1 MTQQERLRYLLEG
14 LVAEYK
20 EKHNEYIDIPVNEE
34 EQFTLFRSLCNIRP
48 AGGMSLEW
56 MKIESEYLNI
66 LAHEKGIVT
75 INDMKE
81 RESQMYLWQGDITR
95 LSVDAIVNAANNKLL
110 GCFAPNHKCI
120 DNEIHTFAGI
130 ELRMECARMTEY
142 MEMPEKTGV
151 ARMTYGYNLPAKH
164 VIHTVGP
171 IIDEEV
177 TDKERHELASCY
189 RSCLQLANAYNL
201 HSIAFCCI
209 STGEFRFPNEEAAQ
223 IAVHTVRTYLKESNS
238 KIKVVFNVF
247 KDIDYDIYDKLLS

>member
-1 MTQQERLRYLLEG
+1 MTQQERLRYLVEG
-14 LVAEYK
+14 LVAEYN
-20 EKHNEYIDIPVNEE
+20 ERHNEHIEIPMNEE

-66 LAHEKGIVT
+66 L
-75 INDMKE
+75 
-81 RESQMYLWQGDITR
+81 
-95 LSVDAIVNAANNKLL
+95 ANNKLL

-164 VIHTVGP
+164 VLHTVGP
-171 IIDEEV
+171 IIYESV
-177 TDKERHELASCY
+177 TDKERIELASCY
-189 RSCLQLANAYNL
+189 QSCLKLANAYNL
-201 HSIAFCCI
+201 RSIAFCCI

-223 IAVHTVRTYLKESNS
+223 IAIDTVRTYLKETNS
-238 KIKVVFNVF
+238 KIQVVFNVF
-247 KDIDYDIYDKLLS
+247 KDIDYDIYNKLLS